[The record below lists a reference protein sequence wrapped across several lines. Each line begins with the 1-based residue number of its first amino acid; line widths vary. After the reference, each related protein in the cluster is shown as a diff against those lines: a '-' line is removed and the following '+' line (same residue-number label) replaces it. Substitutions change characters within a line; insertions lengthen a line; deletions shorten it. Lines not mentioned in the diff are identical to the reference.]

1 MPDNN
6 LLIKN
11 GWFGTSIFLYYYRN
25 LESETIE
32 KFKRSTCQS
41 MTWDHKTW
49 FRVSMNWNTL

>member
-32 KFKRSTCQS
+32 KFNVQHVNELSRFTVAAGYQ
-41 MTWDHKTW
+41 TIIT
-49 FRVSMNWNTL
+49 